1 MKANRVVAVAAGS
14 LLALSVAGGV
24 AAASG
29 GGSSSGGSSTTTVQ
43 QDSAGSDNET
53 PGENAVPEGAADQAA
68 QDAACTA
75 AGIDPTASNIQY
87 DDATGV
93 CTLDAGGDNGS
104 DTAAE
109 EGGGNESQADSYTAT
124 EEGGGNE
131 SQADSDGPGGHQD
144 PAGDVNHEFDGEE

>member
-24 AAASG
+24 AVASG

-43 QDSAGSDNET
+43 QDSTGSDN
-53 PGENAVPEGAADQAA
+53 PEGTADQAA

-87 DDATGV
+87 DDASGV
-93 CTLDAGGDNGS
+93 CTLDAGGDTGS
-104 DTAAE
+104 DTAA
-109 EGGGNESQADSYTAT
+109 

-144 PAGDVNHEFDGEE
+144 PAGDVNHEFDGQE